1 MGVFVPKTFIAVALF
16 NVILTRPTLPA
27 DRQLTLLG
35 SDTPIILVRLVMLFK
50 KLLLAL
56 LLGPSLALD
65 SDSGDATTSLRGSSN
80 TGRRLPA
87 KPDPKPVPAYKLPAC
102 ALEPVPSQT
111 SGPLLP
117 STVSAKY
124 ALPPIY
130 LVAHQINTKSAK
142 NLYGSIFVLTE
153 SMSLSPALGVKP
165 AGQIFTAFTG
175 ASPNLPSYTSKTT
188 NKVYLSLFY
197 SNRNDPIGYNI
208 VSPPLD
214 KDVTYQVLMGI
225 DTTNGKMAML
235 VARADTGKVV
245 DYPAPIPA
253 SDKCFG
259 PVCVLD
265 IPKVPAPAVSI
276 FEPLITAGQST
287 FADASVGCLFIGA
300 LKPLSGSIAQIS
312 SLMQAL
318 ILLGQ

>member
-1 MGVFVPKTFIAVALF
+1 M
-16 NVILTRPTLPA
+16 
-27 DRQLTLLG
+27 DRQQTLLN

-65 SDSGDATTSLRGSSN
+65 SDSGDATASLRGSSN

-87 KPDPKPVPAYKLPAC
+87 KPDPKPVSAYKLPAC

-117 STVSAKY
+117 STVSVKY

-130 LVAHQINTKSAK
+130 FVAHQVNTKSAK

-153 SMSLSPALGVKP
+153 SMPSLSPGLGVKP
-165 AGQIFTAFTG
+165 AGQIFTTFTG

-197 SNRNDPIGYNI
+197 NSNDPIGYNI

-245 DYPAPIPA
+245 DYPTPIPA
-253 SDKCFG
+253 GDKCFG

-276 FEPLITAGQST
+276 FEPLTTAGQST

-300 LKPLSGSIAQIS
+300 LKPLSGSNHQIS
-312 SLMQAL
+312 SLMQAFF
-318 ILLGQ
+318 LGGQ